1 MALSYLF
8 NEMAPET
15 RSLMEFNLRS
25 KEKEASSSFRN
36 KIFEPVKRFSA
47 KHIIIKGTYANLQ
60 EQSICRRAA
69 FVNDGVSEKKKKME
83 VKRANV

>member
-25 KEKEASSSFRN
+25 KENEASSGFHN

-47 KHIIIKGTYANLQ
+47 RHIIIEGTYANVQ
-60 EQSICRRAA
+60 EQSICR
-69 FVNDGVSEKKKKME
+69 K
-83 VKRANV
+83 